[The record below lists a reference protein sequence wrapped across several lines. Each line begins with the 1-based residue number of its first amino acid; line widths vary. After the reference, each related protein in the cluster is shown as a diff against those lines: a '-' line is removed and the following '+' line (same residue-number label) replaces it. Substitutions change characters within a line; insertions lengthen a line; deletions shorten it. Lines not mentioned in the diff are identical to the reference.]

1 MNRNVILL
9 VDADAESCAATEA
22 AARITGL
29 DVRFAQI
36 RRDLSEITGSDMDD
50 VAVIVLDFELDVHGA
65 SLSAMLQDWQPPR
78 PVILISSAESAPHPM
93 MLLCGR
99 AKHLSKPVS
108 VERLSQKIKALV
120 LASQTHFDYCDRWGH
135 PCSRDEDSRAV
146 AVAHTG

>member
-1 MNRNVILL
+1 
-9 VDADAESCAATEA
+9 
-22 AARITGL
+22 
-29 DVRFAQI
+29 
-36 RRDLSEITGSDMDD
+36 MDD
-50 VAVIVLDFELDVHGA
+50 VAVIVLDFDLDVHGP

-135 PCSRDEDSRAV
+135 PCSQDEDSHADTEEELEKLQSK
-146 AVAHTG
+146 AC

>member
-22 AARITGL
+22 AAGL

-50 VAVIVLDFELDVHGA
+50 VAVIVLDFDLDVHGP

-78 PVILISSAESAPHPM
+78 PVILISSAESTPHPL

>member
-9 VDADAESCAATEA
+9 VDADAETCAATEA

-50 VAVIVLDFELDVHGA
+50 VAVIVLDFDLDVHGT

-78 PVILISSAESAPHPM
+78 PAILISSAESTPHPL
-93 MLLCGR
+93 MLLCRR